1 MAKDAFS
8 TLKVYLSKLT
18 EGEHTPAEAIAA
30 MNSWLRESGE
40 AIKLKVEE
48 EVEQAVAKLGFVKQ
62 AEFDMLKKEIEDL
75 RAAAPALKESTSK
88 KVRGEKK
95 AVEKKVKEVKKA
107 VKNQAKVTK
116 KAVEKKV
123 KVEKKVVEKRV
134 KSVKKNAKER
144 VEAVRKSATA
154 KGKK

>member
-18 EGEHTPAEAIAA
+18 EGEHTPADAVTA
-30 MNSWLRESGE
+30 MNTWLRESGE

-62 AEFDMLKKEIEDL
+62 AEFDKLKADFESL
-75 RAAAPALKESTSK
+75 RTAGSELGENVGK
-88 KVRGEKK
+88 KVKAEKK
-95 AVEKKVKEVKKA
+95 AVGKKVKKVTKEVKKD
-107 VKNQAKVTK
+107 VKKKAKVAK
-116 KAVEKKV
+116 KVIEKKV
-123 KVEKKVVEKRV
+123 KVEKKVVEK
-134 KSVKKNAKER
+134 KL
-144 VEAVRKSATA
+144 

>member
-18 EGEHTPAEAIAA
+18 EGEHTPAEAVAA
-30 MNSWLRESGE
+30 MNTWLRESGE

-62 AEFDMLKKEIEDL
+62 AEFDKLKADFESL
-75 RAAAPALKESTSK
+75 RTAGAELGESAGK
-88 KVRGEKK
+88 KIKAEKK
-95 AVEKKVKEVKKA
+95 AVGKKVKQVKKEVKKE
-107 VKNQAKVTK
+107 VKKNAKVAK
-116 KAVEKKV
+116 KVVAKKV
-123 KVEKKVVEKRV
+123 KVEKKVVEK
-134 KSVKKNAKER
+134 KL
-144 VEAVRKSATA
+144 

>member
-30 MNSWLRESGE
+30 MNTWLRESGE

-62 AEFDMLKKEIEDL
+62 TEFDKLKADFEEL
-75 RAAAPALKESTSK
+75 RAAGSELGDKAGK
-88 KVRGEKK
+88 KIKAEKK
-95 AVEKKVKEVKKA
+95 AVGKKVKEVKKE
-107 VKNQAKVTK
+107 VKKDVKKQAKIAQKIVD
-116 KAVEKKV
+116 KKV
-123 KVEKKVVEKRV
+123 KVEKKVVEK
-134 KSVKKNAKER
+134 KL
-144 VEAVRKSATA
+144 

>member
-18 EGEHTPAEAIAA
+18 EGEHTPAEAVAA
-30 MNSWLRESGE
+30 MNTWLRESGE

-62 AEFDMLKKEIEDL
+62 AEFDKLKADFESL
-75 RAAAPALKESTSK
+75 RTAGAELGESAGK
-88 KVRGEKK
+88 KVKAEKK
-95 AVEKKVKEVKKA
+95 AVGKKVKEVKKE
-107 VKNQAKVTK
+107 VKKKAKVAK
-116 KAVEKKV
+116 KVIDKKV
-123 KVEKKVVEKRV
+123 KVEKKVVEK
-134 KSVKKNAKER
+134 KL
-144 VEAVRKSATA
+144 

>member
-18 EGEHTPAEAIAA
+18 EGERTPADAVAA
-30 MNSWLRESGE
+30 MNTWLRESGE

-48 EVEQAVAKLGFVKQ
+48 EVEQAVAKMGFVKQ
-62 AEFDMLKKEIEDL
+62 AEFDKLREEFESFRNTAPDLKK
-75 RAAAPALKESTSK
+75 STAK

-107 VKNQAKVTK
+107 VKKKAKVS
-116 KAVEKKV
+116 
-123 KVEKKVVEKRV
+123 KKVVEK
-134 KSVKKNAKER
+134 KL
-144 VEAVRKSATA
+144 